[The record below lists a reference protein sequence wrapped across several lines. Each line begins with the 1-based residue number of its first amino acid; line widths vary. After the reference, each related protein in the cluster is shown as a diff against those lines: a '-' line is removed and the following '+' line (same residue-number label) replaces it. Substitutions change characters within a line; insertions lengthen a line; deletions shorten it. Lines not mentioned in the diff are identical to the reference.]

1 MGKTEI
7 PGRGFEDGCAI
18 DVKSEQEI
26 WLIGGTRTENRI
38 LSFDVTHH
46 TFHEL
51 PFQLNVGRQKHRC
64 AFIPNSNK
72 IMITGGMD
80 SGNSYLDSAEIL
92 DIDDGNVTM
101 ASPMN
106 YKRSN
111 HGMGFVNINGEDKL
125 IVFGGQHEYFHN
137 NYVDVEKLDSIE
149 IYNTQSNKWETTN
162 IKLKDR
168 KSRFGFMTVPLRDV
182 IAKCIE

>member
-1 MGKTEI
+1 
-7 PGRGFEDGCAI
+7 
-18 DVKSEQEI
+18 
-26 WLIGGTRTENRI
+26 
-38 LSFDVTHH
+38 
-46 TFHEL
+46 
-51 PFQLNVGRQKHRC
+51 
-64 AFIPNSNK
+64 
-72 IMITGGMD
+72 MITGGMD

-92 DIDDGNVTM
+92 DINDGNVTM
-101 ASPMN
+101 VAPMN

-111 HGMGFVNINGEDKL
+111 HGMAVVNINGKEKL

-137 NYVDVEKLDSIE
+137 NYVEKLDSVE
-149 IYNTQSNKWETTN
+149 IYNTQSNKWEIAN